1 VVRNATNLLVNNYMD
16 RAWIGGHSEYEYAWL
31 WAGEI

>member
-1 VVRNATNLLVNNYMD
+1 MD